1 MTTLRDITTRLRAE
15 LDKGEAADRNTIL
28 SLVDRIEP
36 LASRDW
42 ARIKKLEKQGEA
54 LAGKTPEDIE
64 KMAEELASARAEIE
78 RHTAAL
84 SEKDKL
90 IEAKEKEHSAREKE
104 LSDSLDGERLAVER
118 LVLDTGLTSELVKAN
133 AKTSLMG
140 AAKALIREKGVL
152 RIEQDGTA
160 RRAIAVEMRE
170 GKEVKRELA
179 DWVKDFLGSEEGKE
193 FVSAKANAGSGAG
206 ETHATSGDDQHNSMK
221 PDAFW
226 ALPAKDR
233 AAYLSHGGTITPE

>member
-1 MTTLRDITTRLRAE
+1 MTTLRDITTRLKAE
-15 LDKGEAADRNTIL
+15 LDKGEVANRNTIL

-64 KMAEELASARAEIE
+64 KMAEELASAKAELE

-84 SEKDKL
+84 SEKNKL
-90 IEAKEKEHSAREKE
+90 IEVKGKEHAAREKQ
-104 LSDSLDGERLAVER
+104 LSDSLDGERVAMER
-118 LVLDTGLTSELVKAN
+118 LVLDTGPTSELVKAN

-140 AAKALIREKGVL
+140 AVKALIREKGVL
-152 RIEQDGTA
+152 RVEQDGTA
-160 RRAIAVEMRE
+160 GKVVAVEMRE
-170 GKEVKRELA
+170 GKKIKRELA

-206 ETHATSGDDQHNSMK
+206 ETHTTPGGDQHNSME

-233 AAYLSHGGTITPE
+233 AAYLSHGGTITAE